1 MKSHKGSLKK
11 STFKASEK
19 FMWQTFL
26 IKTSEVNFI
35 LNFRPLNFSS
45 KHSSAMWQKSW
56 VAAKMTFY
64 ILPKKKILIIK

>member
-1 MKSHKGSLKK
+1 M
-11 STFKASEK
+11 ANI
-19 FMWQTFL
+19 L

-45 KHSSAMWQKSW
+45 KHSSANVAKSW

-64 ILPKKKILIIK
+64 ILQKEK